1 MRPQYNYTTTQLQ
14 DLNNYVGR
22 MNTVLD
28 EVTECGDIAVFYPI
42 ATVQALHNADSDHS
56 STTGGQKPTKAYDL
70 NTNFEFLCKDLLTHQ
85 YMFTVLDDETIRAAT
100 VTADGRLVAGLG
112 SYRVVILGYARYI
125 SVEAE

>member
-1 MRPQYNYTTTQLQ
+1 MPASYGGASISRLLGCNVFHVINPQYNYTTTQLQ

-56 STTGGQKPTKAYDL
+56 STTGGQKPTEVFAPCGFGDYAAFFRAFKQFYGVSPRDYV
-70 NTNFEFLCKDLLTHQ
+70 Q
-85 YMFTVLDDETIRAAT
+85 SLDK
-100 VTADGRLVAGLG
+100 
-112 SYRVVILGYARYI
+112 
-125 SVEAE
+125 